1 MSATTF
7 LIVEDSPTMRQ
18 LLAFSLR
25 RLKDCRIIEAVDGVD
40 ALKKLTTE
48 RVDLVIT
55 DINMPEMDGIT
66 LLREIR
72 KHPALGRTPVLI
84 LTTSTDDEVKASAR
98 AAGATGWI
106 GKPFHPDQLSQ
117 IVARVL
123 GRERPG

>member
-1 MSATTF
+1 MRSLVRDVLESGGYEVRESA
-7 LIVEDSPTMRQ
+7 DGRQ
-18 LLAFSLR
+18 AL
-25 RLKDCRIIEAVDGVD
+25 D
-40 ALKKLTTE
+40 ALHLLSP
-48 RVDLVIT
+48 DLVIT